1 MGLPTRQSGAGGT
14 LRELTNADKHLGARQ
29 TGPPKSNFFLSV
41 APAKIRAG
49 LFCASPLTV

>member
-29 TGPPKSNFFLSV
+29 TGPPKSNFFFCQWRQQKSV
-41 APAKIRAG
+41 LAFFA
-49 LFCASPLTV
+49 LHH